1 MSLLRRMPL
10 YRLRLGKIRGTGDK
24 GSFFS
29 EGKNDPKGYLF
40 NETPATPDSP
50 RQWEAWEAP
59 W

>member
-1 MSLLRRMPL
+1 MPL